1 MNGNW
6 FLKRVLFKAMK
17 TYSIYYVDDANR
29 MESMLVCSLKK
40 NIDWCEDGLRVVT
53 WKYHIIGR
61 GHAESLNDVFRHYS
75 VLNIDRRRK
84 KQLRTVNIG
93 DIIVFDDEA
102 WIVSAF
108 GFLRVP
114 SILAEKIL

>member
-1 MNGNW
+1 
-6 FLKRVLFKAMK
+6 MK

-29 MESMLVCSLKK
+29 IESMLVCSLKK

-53 WKYHIIGR
+53 WKYNIIGR
-61 GHAESLNDVFRHYS
+61 GRAESLNDVFRHYS

-93 DIIVFDDEA
+93 DIIVFDDDV

>member
-1 MNGNW
+1 
-6 FLKRVLFKAMK
+6 MK

-29 MESMLVCSLKK
+29 MVSMLVCSLKK

-53 WKYHIIGR
+53 WKYNIIGR
-61 GHAESLNDVFRHYS
+61 GRAESLNDVFRHYS

-84 KQLRTVNIG
+84 KQLRTVHIG
-93 DIIVFDDEA
+93 DIIVFDDDA

-108 GFLRVP
+108 WFLRVP